1 MKIKF
6 TLIDYL
12 IIILVI
18 CAIVFAFVHIASDDS
33 SNLEKTAFDEST
45 LGKIPDTYLKYYRE
59 GYVVKSTVE
68 GFNSTNGEPVTING
82 TVVWEDDNSGN
93 DLKLLIESGKETYL
107 AGLYKNVP
115 NADIYIDHVSLESDG
130 EKYKDLCEVKIKP
143 EEIST
148 LKDLTDKIPAGTNYE
163 LSTTIALDSVNSKD
177 MQKVTNKLLENDGRI
192 SIKTANS
199 DIDNQII
206 IVKATKEDLTDVDS
220 ILGNINA
227 LTDEITIR
235 IYNCTDDQLYEIN
248 KNFEVNKIRNF

>member
-18 CAIVFAFVHIASDDS
+18 CAIAFAFVHIATDDS
-33 SNLEKTAFDEST
+33 SDLEKTAFDEST
-45 LGKIPDTYLKYYRE
+45 IGKIPDTYLKYYRE

-93 DLKLLIESGKETYL
+93 DLKLLIESGNETYL

-115 NADIYIDHVSLESDG
+115 NADIYIDHVSIESDG

-143 EEIST
+143 EEISS
-148 LKDLTDKIPAGTNYE
+148 LKDLTDKIPDGTNYE

-177 MQKVTNKLLENDGRI
+177 MQKVTNKLLENDERI
-192 SIKTANS
+192 SIKTSNS
-199 DIDNQII
+199 DMDNQILI
-206 IVKATKEDLTDVDS
+206 TKATKEDLTS
-220 ILGNINA
+220 IDAILDNIDA
-227 LTDEITIR
+227 ITDDITIR
-235 IYNCTDDQLYEIN
+235 IYNCTDGQLNEIT
-248 KNFEVNKIRNF
+248 KNFEVKNVRNF